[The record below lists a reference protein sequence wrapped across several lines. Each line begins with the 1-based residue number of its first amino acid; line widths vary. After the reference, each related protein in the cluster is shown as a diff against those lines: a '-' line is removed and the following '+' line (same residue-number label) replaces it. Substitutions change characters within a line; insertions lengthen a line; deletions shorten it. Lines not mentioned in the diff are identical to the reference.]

1 MVFAEAYPRCLVLRL
16 GQDLDDPPELFKEL
30 AKRLVVVLGRLDVL
44 EIQDAHLSTL
54 ALLLLLLL
62 LPSRNSCSTAER
74 P

>member
-16 GQDLDDPPELFKEL
+16 DQDLDDPPELFKEL
-30 AKRLVVVLGRLDVL
+30 AKRLVVVLGRVDVL

-54 ALLLLLLL
+54 ALLLLLL
-62 LPSRNSCSTAER
+62 PSKNSCSAAER

>member
-54 ALLLLLLL
+54 TLLLLL

>member
-54 ALLLLLLL
+54 TLLLLL
-62 LPSRNSCSTAER
+62 LPSSNSSSTAER